1 MLNSS
6 DCANLIDASLDM
18 WLTAG
23 RFAAQF
29 EPTLAKKFGKKLSK
43 LTVSGSAANL
53 LAFSTL
59 TSWKLGEKRI
69 KAGDEVITV
78 AAGFP
83 TTVAPI
89 VQNGCVPVFVD
100 VDIATHNV
108 DIEAVHNAVSQNKSN
123 YDCT

>member
-1 MLNSS
+1 MVSRNEIIEASKVYYREKFPQQKFVPGTTYIPPSGKVLDAD

-23 RFAAQF
+23 RFAAEF

-59 TSWKLGEKRI
+59 TSWKLG
-69 KAGDEVITV
+69 DE
-78 AAGFP
+78 
-83 TTVAPI
+83 
-89 VQNGCVPVFVD
+89 
-100 VDIATHNV
+100 
-108 DIEAVHNAVSQNKSN
+108 
-123 YDCT
+123 